1 MQESPRD
8 RKKLGLYEVESI
20 DNPCYATLAVNAKE
34 YFEFFKD
41 YMTNKKHK
49 GIKKGSKGMEFANH
63 ANRIKPLRN
72 FDTFEK
78 PINEYEKVDRFM
90 VKKEKW

>member
-41 YMTNKKHK
+41 YMTNKKDK
-49 GIKKGSKGMEFANH
+49 GIKKGSKGMEFANY
-63 ANRIKPLRN
+63 ANRIKPLLTLLKSQLMSMRKST
-72 FDTFEK
+72 DS
-78 PINEYEKVDRFM
+78 
-90 VKKEKW
+90 W